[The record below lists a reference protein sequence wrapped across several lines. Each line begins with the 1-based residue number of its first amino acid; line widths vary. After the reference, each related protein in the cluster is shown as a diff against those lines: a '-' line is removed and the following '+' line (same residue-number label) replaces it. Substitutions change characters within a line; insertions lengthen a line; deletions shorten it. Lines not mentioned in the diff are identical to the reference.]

1 VQKSK
6 NMKKLLLL
14 VVGAIVSGTLFAQP
28 AETYIGEK
36 VKVTFPGKPD
46 STSNQLGAKILTYNK
61 DTSKIYSTLMLDV
74 APMGLSADMVA
85 SMGDGLW
92 DQIKSPMMA
101 QMGNVDILKDEV
113 VPFKGKSCL
122 KIELDLSK
130 AAAENMKGKK
140 MYMLCFFIG
149 SVLHQLNVTTL
160 NATDM
165 KPDAEAF
172 FNTLIIE

>member
-1 VQKSK
+1 
-6 NMKKLLLL
+6 MKKFLLL
-14 VVGAIVSGTLFAQP
+14 VICAMFSSMLFAQP

-46 STSNQLGAKILTYNK
+46 STSNQMGAKIFAYNK
-61 DTSKIYSTLMLDV
+61 DASKICSTVTLDV

-113 VPFKGKSCL
+113 VQFKGKSCL
-122 KIELDLSK
+122 KVELDISK
-130 AAAENMKGKK
+130 AASENMKGKK
-140 MYMLCFFIG
+140 TYMLCFFIG
-149 SVLHQLNVTTL
+149 SVLHQLNLTTL
-160 NATDM
+160 TDTDM
-165 KPDAEAF
+165 KADAEAF
-172 FNTLIIE
+172 FNTLTIE

>member
-6 NMKKLLLL
+6 KMKKLLLL

-46 STSNQLGAKILTYNK
+46 SSSNEMGAKLLGYKN
-61 DTSKIYSTLMLDV
+61 DTTKIYGTVTVDL
-74 APMGLSADMVA
+74 APLGLSADMVS

-92 DQIKSPMMA
+92 EQMKSPMLA
-101 QMGNVDILKDEV
+101 QMGNVDLLKDEV
-113 VPFKGKSCL
+113 IQFKGKSCL
-122 KIELDLSK
+122 KLELDISK
-130 AAAENMKGKK
+130 SSSEKMKGKK
-140 MYMLCFFIG
+140 MYILCFFIG
-149 SVLHQLNVTTL
+149 SVLHQVTMISLTS
-160 NATDM
+160 TDM

>member
-1 VQKSK
+1 
-6 NMKKLLLL
+6 MKKFLLL
-14 VVGAIVSGTLFAQP
+14 IVCAMFSGMLFAQP

-46 STSNQLGAKILTYNK
+46 STTNQTGAKIL
-61 DTSKIYSTLMLDV
+61 IYKNDPAKVYGTVTLDV

-113 VPFKGKSCL
+113 IQFKGKSCL
-122 KIELDLSK
+122 KVELDISK
-130 AAAENMKGKK
+130 AATENMKGKK

-149 SVLHQLNVTTL
+149 SVLHQLNVTSLTD
-160 NATDM
+160 TDM
-165 KPDAEAF
+165 KADAESF
-172 FNTLIIE
+172 FNTLTIE

>member
-1 VQKSK
+1 
-6 NMKKLLLL
+6 MKKFLLLIISAL
-14 VVGAIVSGTLFAQP
+14 FSGLLFAQP

-46 STSNQLGAKILTYNK
+46 SATNPMGAKMLTYKN
-61 DTSKIYSTLMLDV
+61 DPAKIYAALSLDV

-92 DQIKSPMMA
+92 DQIKSPMMS

-113 VPFKGKSCL
+113 IQFKGKSCL
-122 KIELDLSK
+122 KVELDISK
-130 AAAENMKGKK
+130 SSAESLKGKK

-149 SVLHQLNVTTL
+149 SVLHQLNVTALTD
-160 NATDM
+160 TDM
-165 KPDAEAF
+165 KADAEAF
-172 FNTLIIE
+172 FNTLTIE

>member
-46 STSNQLGAKILTYNK
+46 SSSNEMGAKILGYKN
-61 DTSKIYSTLMLDV
+61 DTTKIYGTVSVDL
-74 APMGLSADMVA
+74 APLGLSADMVS

-92 DQIKSPMMA
+92 EQIKSPMLA
-101 QMGNVDILKDEV
+101 QMGDVDLLKDEV
-113 VPFKGKSCL
+113 IQFKGKSCL
-122 KIELDLSK
+122 KIELDISK
-130 AAAENMKGKK
+130 SSAEKLKGKK
-140 MYMLCFFIG
+140 MYMLSFFIG
-149 SVLHQLNVTTL
+149 SVLHQLNMITL
-160 NATDM
+160 TSSDM
-165 KPDAEAF
+165 KADAEAF
-172 FNTLIIE
+172 FNTLTIE

>member
-1 VQKSK
+1 
-6 NMKKLLLL
+6 MKKFFVL
-14 VVGAIVSGTLFAQP
+14 IVCAMFSGMLFAQP

-46 STSNQLGAKILTYNK
+46 STSNQTGAKIFSYNK

-113 VPFKGKSCL
+113 VQFKGKSCL
-122 KIELDLSK
+122 KIELDISK
-130 AAAENMKGKK
+130 AATENMKGKK

-149 SVLHQLNVTTL
+149 SVLHQLNVATL
-160 NATDM
+160 NATEM